1 MNHPNINAYSYPD
14 FIYIYIYIS
23 LLIVKFITIQMN
35 IQDSN
40 KIKGYKTQYSY
51 NLNEYKIKTSN

>member
-1 MNHPNINAYSYPD
+1 
-14 FIYIYIYIS
+14 
-23 LLIVKFITIQMN
+23 MN

-51 NLNEYKIKTSN
+51 NLNEYKIKTLNIPLHIFCMNFTNISF

>member
-1 MNHPNINAYSYPD
+1 MHIH
-14 FIYIYIYIS
+14 IQTLYIYIYIS